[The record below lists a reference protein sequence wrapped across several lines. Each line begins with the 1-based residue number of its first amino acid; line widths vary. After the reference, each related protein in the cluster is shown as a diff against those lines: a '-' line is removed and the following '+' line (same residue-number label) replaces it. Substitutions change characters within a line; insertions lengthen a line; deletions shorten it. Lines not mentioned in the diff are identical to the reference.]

1 MFAVLDDAEA
11 LSTKDASGM
20 LEQIMALPSQLEF
33 SLSKSIYLEPD
44 TYSNVCICGLGGS
57 AMSGD
62 ILRDYMNEHS
72 SSPIIVVRDTQLPK
86 WVNENTFALIL
97 SYSGNTIETLYMY
110 EEAKAKGA
118 KIVGVTSGGKLKD
131 LFIENNNPFIEVPSG
146 LQPRAALGYMLG
158 ACAVVMK
165 SANLCNIAD
174 DLKALIPRLE
184 EECRHYAMNVPVKD
198 NLAKRVADRLENS
211 LPAVYG
217 TVSVAPA
224 ASRWRTQINE
234 NAKML
239 SMCGIL
245 PEFNHN
251 QIVGWI
257 STPSAPATAVF
268 LRSVM
273 DSVEITK
280 IVDATTSLFNDSG
293 VDTLVLNLE
302 GESKLECTMRGII
315 LGDFVSFYLAAL
327 HGVDPTPIDPISKLK
342 ERVSQN

>member
-11 LSTKDASGM
+11 LSTKDALGM
-20 LEQIMALPSQLEF
+20 LDQIMALPSQLEY
-33 SLSKSIYLEPD
+33 SLSKSISLEPG
-44 TYSNVCICGLGGS
+44 TFSNVCICGLGGS

-62 ILRDYMNEHS
+62 ILREYMNEHS
-72 SSPIIVVRDTQLPK
+72 SFPTVVVRDTQLPK

-110 EEAKAKGA
+110 EEAKSRGA
-118 KIVGVTSGGKLKD
+118 RIAGVTSGGKLKE
-131 LFIENNNPFIEVPSG
+131 LFVENNNPFIEIPSG

-174 DLKALIPRLE
+174 DLKSMIPCLY
-184 EECRHYAMNVPVKD
+184 EECKQYSISVPIRD
-198 NLAKRVADRLENS
+198 NLAKTIADNLENS
-211 LPAVYG
+211 LPAIYG
-217 TVSVAPA
+217 TISVGPA
-224 ASRWRTQINE
+224 AKRWRTQINE
-234 NAKML
+234 NSKML

-268 LRSVM
+268 LRSVV
-273 DSVEITK
+273 DNIEISK
-280 IVDATTSLFNDSG
+280 IVDATTSLFKDSG
-293 VDTLVLNLE
+293 VETIIINLE
-302 GESKLECTMRGII
+302 GESRLECTMRGII
-315 LGDFVSFYLAAL
+315 LGDFVSYYLAAL
-327 HGVDPTPIDPISKLK
+327 RGVDPTPIDPISKLK
-342 ERVSQN
+342 ERMTDI

>member
-20 LEQIMALPSQLEF
+20 LKQIMALPSQLEF

-72 SSPIIVVRDTQLPK
+72 SSPTIVVRDTQLPK

-110 EEAKAKGA
+110 KEAKAKGA

-174 DLKALIPRLE
+174 DLKALIPCLE
-184 EECRHYAMNVPVKD
+184 EECRNYAMNVPVKD

-234 NAKML
+234 NSKML

-280 IVDATTSLFNDSG
+280 IVDATTSLFKDSG

-342 ERVSQN
+342 ERVSLD